1 VKFRVPIDKG
11 NDFPMVFFEFIAGQL
26 QQLLVEYQKWPNKVT
41 FLGQMGKELFDI
53 IKEKEWDFDKF
64 NLSHTA
70 TGVEKIL
77 IEYDKPLDE
86 IEETGYLRGDSIHG
100 QTMNGIPGSDTI
112 GKLKDY
118 SLNTSFRIERK
129 IRPKI
134 EIKLIR

>member
-1 VKFRVPIDKG
+1 
-11 NDFPMVFFEFIAGQL
+11 MVFFEFIAGQL